1 MADIMERRKH
11 LKIKLK
17 ALRVNA
23 ELTQEEAASEL
34 GITKRT
40 LQKWEDYQTS
50 PTGAQLTRMANLYG
64 CTLDDIFLP
73 DPLARS

>member
-1 MADIMERRKH
+1 M
-11 LKIKLK
+11 KIKLK

-23 ELTQEEAASEL
+23 ELTQQEAAEKL

-40 LQKWEDYQTS
+40 LQKWEDYETS
-50 PTGAQLTRMANLYG
+50 PTGVQLSRIANLYG

-73 DPLARS
+73 EPLA